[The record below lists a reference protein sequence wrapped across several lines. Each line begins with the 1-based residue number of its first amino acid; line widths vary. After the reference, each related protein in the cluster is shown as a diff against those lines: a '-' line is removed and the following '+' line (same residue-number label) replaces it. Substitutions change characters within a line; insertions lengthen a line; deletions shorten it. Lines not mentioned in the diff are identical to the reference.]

1 MLSAEHAAGER
12 NRAIASLLV
21 GAGLVEGRDAAL
33 ELYLQQC
40 CVEVDAVRLARMA
53 ATLANG
59 GTNPLTGRTVLP
71 PDVVRSTL
79 SLMATCGHHDESGR
93 VAVEL
98 GLPAKSGISGAV
110 LAVAP
115 GRMGLAAWSP
125 AVNAHGTSVRG
136 LAALSALAR
145 ELGLA
150 TFGADG
156 R

>member
-1 MLSAEHAAGER
+1 
-12 NRAIASLLV
+12 
-21 GAGLVEGRDAAL
+21 
-33 ELYLQQC
+33 
-40 CVEVDAVRLARMA
+40 
-53 ATLANG
+53 
-59 GTNPLTGRTVLP
+59 
-71 PDVVRSTL
+71 
-79 SLMATCGHHDESGR
+79 MATCGHHDESGR